1 MRRLGHV
8 GASGAMLA
16 WLLCACWP
24 VFAEEGL
31 GAGAGSA
38 SAPLEHLPALRGD
51 YFAFDST
58 AVGRTFHVYVRF
70 PEGMDAQAATRYP
83 VVYLLDG
90 DSLFPILA
98 ANHLFLTYDDGL
110 PEAIVVGI
118 AYGGFEPAVNK
129 RGYDFSAPA
138 TDARD
143 DQGGADR
150 FLAFLRSE
158 LLPHVERRYPVD
170 PDKRVLFGQ
179 SRGGHFVL
187 YSAMVDPDLFWGRI
201 ASNPTLEP
209 GRERFFQP
217 AATATRDDLG
227 LVVTSGAR
235 DWPALR
241 VAALEWWEAW
251 RDRRDAPWKVHLHT
265 IAGGTH
271 AADSANS
278 YRAGMAWL
286 FGARGGDAAR

>member
-1 MRRLGHV
+1 MRQRSIATFACLLF
-8 GASGAMLA
+8 LA
-16 WLLCACWP
+16 ACAP
-24 VFAEEGL
+24 VFA
-31 GAGAGSA
+31 AGNGDVQTHQTTVV
-38 SAPLEHLPALRGD
+38 PLDHLPALRGD

-58 AVGRTFHVYVRF
+58 QVGRRFHVYVRL
-70 PEGMDAQAATRYP
+70 PADMAENPDARYP

-98 ANHLFLTYDDGL
+98 SNHLFLTYDDAL

-138 TDARD
+138 ADARD
-143 DQGGADR
+143 DQGGADK

-158 LLPHVERRYPVD
+158 LLPEIERRYPAD

-187 YSAMVDPDLFWGRI
+187 YSAFVDPDLFWGRI
-201 ASNPTLEP
+201 ASNPTLQP

-217 AATATRDDLG
+217 AAPASRDDLG
-227 LVVTSGAR
+227 LVLTSSER
-235 DWPALR
+235 DLPDLRASAL
-241 VAALEWWEAW
+241 AWDQAW
-251 RDRRDAPWKVHLHT
+251 RGRTDAPWAIHFATVPD
-265 IAGGTH
+265 GTH
-271 AADSANS
+271 AADNANS
-278 YRAGMAWL
+278 YRIGMNWL
-286 FGARGGDAAR
+286 FRDSKVAAED